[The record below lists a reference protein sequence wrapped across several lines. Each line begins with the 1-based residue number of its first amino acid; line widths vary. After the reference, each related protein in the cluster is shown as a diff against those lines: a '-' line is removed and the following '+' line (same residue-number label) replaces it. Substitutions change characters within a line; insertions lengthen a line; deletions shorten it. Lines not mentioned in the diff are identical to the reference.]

1 MKKLNLL
8 FAIYFLFAFML
19 FANLVNAQVV
29 VTDDIT
35 ANTTWISG
43 NEYLLDGLI
52 FVDSTITLIIEAGTV
67 VKAKESANI
76 TTGDGASALIIRRG
90 AKLIANGDAQNP
102 IIFTSEFDDINNPTD
117 LVPSDNELW
126 GGIIL
131 LGAATT
137 NQPDNNTQIE
147 GIPLTENARYGGT
160 NDDDDSGI
168 LRYVSIRH
176 GGFSI
181 SGVPGDE
188 INGLTMGAIGRTTV
202 IEHVEV
208 FANKDDGYEWFGGT
222 VNCKWLVAAFC
233 ADEAFDWDQ
242 GYRGFGQFWFGIQ
255 PDFEAGKGM
264 EMDGGDDCETC
275 MPYAEPTVVNLTLI
289 GSGVGNTP
297 GGDQNELALH
307 LRDNSGG
314 HFYSSIVTDFV
325 ADGIIIEDLAS
336 GEDSRQR
343 LEDGDLTIEHIYWWN
358 FGEPNVLDSIAKQDF
373 VATYLAGTGTNF
385 VVDPQL
391 TSIGRNQNNTL
402 DPRPTPTSPVLT
414 GAMIPGD
421 PFFSQVPYYGAFAP
435 GITLWTDGWTAL
447 SQDNI
452 TTGVEESYTNT
463 IPESFNL
470 SQNFPN
476 PFNPSTQINFELKE
490 SSQVKLFVHN
500 ILGQK
505 VAELVNG
512 FKNAGSYEI
521 VFEAE
526 NLPTGMYIYTL
537 EAADIKVSKKMT
549 LLK

>member
-1 MKKLNLL
+1 MKKLFLL
-8 FAIYFLFAFML
+8 FALLLFV
-19 FANLVNAQVV
+19 NVVNAQIV

-35 ANTTWISG
+35 ANTTWTSS

-52 FVDSTITLIIEAGTV
+52 FVDSTFTLTIEAGTV
-67 VKAKESANI
+67 VKAKESASI

-90 AKLIANGDAQNP
+90 AKLIADGDAQNP
-102 IIFTSEFDDINNPTD
+102 IIFTSEFDDINNPND
-117 LVPSDNELW
+117 LLPSDNELW
-126 GGIIL
+126 GGVIL
-131 LGAATT
+131 LGSATT
-137 NQPDNNTQIE
+137 NQPNNNTQIE

-181 SGVPGDE
+181 SGIPGDE

-314 HFYSSIVTDFV
+314 HFYSSIITDFV
-325 ADGIIIEDLAS
+325 SDGLVIEDLTS

-343 LEDGDLTIEHIYWWN
+343 LDDGDLTIEHIYWWN
-358 FGEPNVLDSIAKQDF
+358 FGVTNVLDSIAKQDF
-373 VATYLAGTGTNF
+373 VRTYLAGTGTNF
-385 VVDPQL
+385 VMDPQL
-391 TSIGRNQNNTL
+391 TSVSRDQTNTL
-402 DPRPTPTSPVLT
+402 DPRPVPTSPVVS

-421 PFFSQVPYYGAFAP
+421 PFFTQVSYYGAFAP
-435 GITLWTDGWTAL
+435 GVTLWTDGWTAL
-447 SQDNI
+447 SHDNI

-470 SQNFPN
+470 SQNYPN
-476 PFNPSTQINFELKE
+476 PFNPYTKINFELKE
-490 SSQVKLFVHN
+490 GSQVKLSVHN
-500 ILGQK
+500 VLGQK

-537 EAADIKVSKKMT
+537 KAADVKVSKKMT